1 MSLDVAGTSRNSP
14 ARSAR
19 PGRVL
24 TLLGMIAALALSL
37 IPLGSPAHAAGPPR
51 SDQPADEV
59 QIRMVRGLSLVIDD
73 HDGSGWRGAVQ
84 VSRVGQVHRDRGRAR
99 HIWQP
104 GPLHLHI
111 ERVDCTITGCLT
123 TVLSVPEQP
132 PVVIPSRVN
141 PGLTGGRV
149 AARIIPVLIE
159 RREGGRVIS
168 SRMSVI
174 RLTVRAS
181 AVGAAFTETAM
192 VSDQEGQRRTS
203 IRRAPAEGVLEVTM
217 VGPQSTGP
225 VTSDLAESISIPAL
239 SGVLEV
245 RRTTVTGSTSTSKK
259 V

>member
-14 ARSAR
+14 ARAGR

-24 TLLGMIAALALSL
+24 TILGMIAALALSL
-37 IPLGSPAHAAGPPR
+37 IPLGSPAHAASPPR
-51 SDQPADEV
+51 PDQSVDEV

-73 HDGSGWRGAVQ
+73 HDGTGWRGAVQ
-84 VSRVGQVHRDRGRAR
+84 VSRIGQVHRDRGRSR

-111 ERVDCTITGCLT
+111 ERMDCTITGCLT
-123 TVLSVPEQP
+123 TRLSVPEQP

-149 AARIIPVLIE
+149 AARIVPVLIE

-168 SRMSVI
+168 SRMTVI

-181 AVGAAFTETAM
+181 AVGAASTETAM
-192 VSDQEGQRRTS
+192 VFDQEGQRRTS

-245 RRTTVTGSTSTSKK
+245 RRTTVTGSTSTSKE